1 MVEQQ
6 PTKIHER
13 DSSVPKHDLCTRAHL
28 TQLTYYERPRW
39 RNPRNS
45 LIANVYTQLRWT
57 RVFHGRTS
65 KDSEHVCMEVHYRGN
80 ELLRYIPRFSSSLPF
95 NPIRGNRWTD
105 EPDSTS
111 FASLSICSRVD
122 QTSTSCIVQ
131 CNRCPIVHWACFLIP
146 RRRRESYFEFV
157 RRKGVVWKW
166 TPLNRLKTAH
176 AASLLKVSP
185 WKNFRLKKYLL
196 GSMKT

>member
-1 MVEQQ
+1 MNVCAGGIQGTLWL
-6 PTKIHER
+6 PMSILNWGGHGFSTAG
-13 DSSVPKHDLCTRAHL
+13 RARTVNMCVWKFTTEATNYFATFPGSLPPCHL
-28 TQLTYYERPRW
+28 IPLEATDGLMNQ
-39 RNPRNS
+39 
-45 LIANVYTQLRWT
+45 TQLR
-57 RVFHGRTS
+57 S
-65 KDSEHVCMEVHYRGN
+65 
-80 ELLRYIPRFSSSLPF
+80 LLCQCREDR
-95 NPIRGNRWTD
+95 R
-105 EPDSTS
+105 
-111 FASLSICSRVD
+111 
-122 QTSTSCIVQ
+122 STSCIVQ